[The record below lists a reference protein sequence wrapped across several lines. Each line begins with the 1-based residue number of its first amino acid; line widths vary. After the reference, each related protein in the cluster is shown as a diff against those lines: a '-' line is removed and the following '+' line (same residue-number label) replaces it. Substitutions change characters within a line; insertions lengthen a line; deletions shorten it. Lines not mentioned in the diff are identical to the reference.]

1 MSASNL
7 DEIIKL
13 NYNISIHRYDSEFLL
28 HLSELNLF
36 AQNKDLKI
44 AYKDLEQSKSNL
56 LENYFKVGKTTNIPL
71 PREYK
76 EREDLKLTLIPFF
89 IKLGAFALVCVLL
102 ISAANI
108 SLTYSLQQAPKKIAQ
123 KAARGA
129 LLNFSTTFEK
139 IAKNEF
145 TPEKEQNIRVGIRK
159 LVIALKPFMNEF
171 KPLLEKNK

>member
-1 MSASNL
+1 MLEKYHVA
-7 DEIIKL
+7 
-13 NYNISIHRYDSEFLL
+13 
-28 HLSELNLF
+28 LF
-36 AQNKDLKI
+36 VNARHD
-44 AYKDLEQSKSNL
+44 
-56 LENYFKVGKTTNIPL
+56 
-71 PREYK
+71 
-76 EREDLKLTLIPFF
+76 
-89 IKLGAFALVCVLL
+89 FALVCVLL